1 MTEYNSY
8 DFADS
13 YGSEQ
18 LLSAEDESNLI
29 RDIKSGEAAKATLA
43 DQSITTEPLEM
54 RRLER
59 AVRVGE
65 KARERFVKA
74 NVRLAMH
81 VARRYLN
88 RGLSYED
95 LVQEGIFGVIH
106 AIGKFEPERGWRF
119 STYAMPWVRQ
129 YISRAVINTGTA
141 IRIPEHRV
149 NDMTKLSRMRNELLI
164 KLGRDATDEELAYAA
179 EITTDELRQLESYSS
194 QPISIHTPVG
204 EDDSELGDLLADESA
219 GPEAEAVHADL
230 VERMDG
236 ALRGLNDKEVE
247 VIRYRYG
254 VQGATGKD
262 ADSLAGIALKL
273 GITRERVRQIEK
285 TAMSKLRHPKNAH
298 LRLFLSSN

>member
-1 MTEYNSY
+1 LTEYNNY

-18 LLSAEDESNLI
+18 LLSAAEEVSLI
-29 RDIKSGEAAKATLA
+29 SDIRAGETARLA
-43 DQSITTEPLEM
+43 IAEGTIALDSLEL
-54 RRLER
+54 RRAER
-59 AVRVGE
+59 SARIGE

-129 YISRAVINTGTA
+129 YISRAVINTGSA
-141 IRIPEHRV
+141 IRVPEHKV
-149 NDMTKLSRMRNELLI
+149 NEMNKLSRVRGQLLI
-164 KLGRDATDEELAYAA
+164 DLGRDATDEEVAYAA
-179 EITTDELRQLESYSS
+179 EITTDELAQLDSYFS

-204 EDDSELGDLLADESA
+204 EDDSELGDLLTDDRV
-219 GPEAEAVHADL
+219 GPEAEAVQADL
-230 VERMDG
+230 TARLEEAFRS
-236 ALRGLNDKEVE
+236 LNEKEVE
-247 VIRYRYG
+247 VLRHRFNLGG
-254 VQGATGKD
+254 VTYSD
-262 ADSLAGIALKL
+262 SESLAKISLGM

-285 TAMSKLRHPKNAH
+285 TAIAKLRHPKNSH
-298 LRLFLSSN
+298 LALFLSGH